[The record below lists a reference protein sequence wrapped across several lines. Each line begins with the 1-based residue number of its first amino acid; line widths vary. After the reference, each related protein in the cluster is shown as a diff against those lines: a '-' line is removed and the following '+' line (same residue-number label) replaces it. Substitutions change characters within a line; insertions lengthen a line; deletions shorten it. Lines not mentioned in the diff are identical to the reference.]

1 MFILLLVV
9 FTTVCIVWFFKY
21 KRIFERSIDDS
32 VSWLELS
39 DSDMKKYKK
48 ISVLQ
53 VNLLISINTLTAW
66 IIFFTGLFVESSAP
80 FNQLNVATI
89 LYIIYFVIIGCIG
102 IFEPY
107 IFSFER
113 KPTNMNMGIDIWNY
127 YAYKGS
133 GKNKLAMFVIN
144 TQGVTSKEQEKVKGA
159 LSALSNEKL
168 KNLQTIFKT
177 GKIKNARQIL
187 SDKIIRWISSIIA
200 GLFSASLIV
209 KKILDTKWDK
219 VQGEEFFINFIII
232 LFVALVI
239 LLIVYIIAS
248 IIDSFTKTNRRKQ
261 VDSALSDIFNELL
274 S

>member
-1 MFILLLVV
+1 
-9 FTTVCIVWFFKY
+9 
-21 KRIFERSIDDS
+21 
-32 VSWLELS
+32 
-39 DSDMKKYKK
+39 
-48 ISVLQ
+48 
-53 VNLLISINTLTAW
+53 
-66 IIFFTGLFVESSAP
+66 
-80 FNQLNVATI
+80 
-89 LYIIYFVIIGCIG
+89 
-102 IFEPY
+102 
-107 IFSFER
+107 
-113 KPTNMNMGIDIWNY
+113 
-127 YAYKGS
+127 
-133 GKNKLAMFVIN
+133 MFVIN

>member
-1 MFILLLVV
+1 
-9 FTTVCIVWFFKY
+9 
-21 KRIFERSIDDS
+21 
-32 VSWLELS
+32 
-39 DSDMKKYKK
+39 
-48 ISVLQ
+48 
-53 VNLLISINTLTAW
+53 
-66 IIFFTGLFVESSAP
+66 
-80 FNQLNVATI
+80 
-89 LYIIYFVIIGCIG
+89 
-102 IFEPY
+102 
-107 IFSFER
+107 
-113 KPTNMNMGIDIWNY
+113 MNMGIDIWNY

-133 GKNKLAMFVIN
+133 GKNKLAMFAIN
-144 TQGVTSKEQEKVKGA
+144 TQGVTSKEQEEVKGA

-187 SDKIIRWISSIIA
+187 SDKIIRWISRIIA

-248 IIDSFTKTNRRKQ
+248 MIDSFTKTNRRKQ